1 MTTTATSTS
10 QSESKD
16 RLDALVDELGPDNCL
31 DTSTLTRALY
41 SSDASVYRIVPSVVA
56 MPHTEAELIAVVRAA
71 LKVGLPITGRG
82 AGTSCAGNAI
92 GTGVVIDMRRHLH
105 GIISIDPDAA
115 TATVQPGVVQETLQ
129 KAAAPHGLRFGPDPS
144 TSNRCTIGG
153 MIGNNACGP
162 RALGYGRSA
171 DNTVSLEVVTGTGEL
186 LELGAAGRVG
196 TPAPLQRLN
205 SLVDA
210 NLAPIRTECGRFTR
224 QVSGYSLE
232 HLLPEN
238 GRDVA
243 KFFSGSEGTLGIIT
257 RATVHLVAD
266 APYKTMVAL
275 GYPSMPQAGAATMS
289 ILGFGPTAIEGMDRR
304 LADLVAER
312 LGTAAVPPLPKG
324 DAWSFVELVG
334 QDPAEIAGRARAM
347 VSACGAIEGWVVDD
361 PAQAK
366 RLWGIRSDAAGL
378 AGVALE
384 NPAYAGWEDSAV
396 PPQHLGD
403 YLRDFDSLLAEHGLH
418 GLPYGHFGDGCV
430 HCRIDFPFDR
440 PGGTQRYH
448 DFMLAAGRLVAG
460 YGGSMS
466 GEHGDGRARGELLPL
481 MYSPGVIDLFGAV
494 KQIFDPENLLNPG
507 VIVNPESTAAN
518 VRVAAT
524 ISSPLRLADPIFTRH
539 VHQCTG
545 VGKCLADT
553 TAGGGVMC
561 PSYQATGNEKDSTRG
576 RSRMLQEMVN
586 GELVKGWRSPELA
599 EALEYCL
606 ACKGCRRDCP
616 TGIDMAAYKSRVLFE
631 RFHHRLRPMSH
642 YAMGKLPTWG
652 RLVTRLRVGRLGN
665 VFTQTP
671 GLRSI
676 VKGLAGVDLRRPM
689 PRFRPG
695 VSARR
700 EATGKLA
707 RLRAA
712 NELGE
717 GPAKGRPVAI
727 WVDSFSDAFQGGQ
740 ILGLVATLVNA
751 GFTPQII
758 EQDACCGLTW
768 ITTGQLD
775 GARHHL
781 RHALDVLAPIAES
794 GVPIV
799 GMEPS
804 CMAVWRSDA
813 AELLENEPRVATVA
827 NATRTLAELLGELPG
842 WTPPDLSDHTVIA
855 QPHCHHASVL
865 GWEADAALLER
876 TGAKVVTL
884 GGCCGLAGNFGV
896 ERGHYEVSVAV
907 AEHDLLPAIDAAGP
921 EAILLADGFSCRKQ
935 ISDLRG
941 RQAMS
946 MGELIASHL

>member
-1 MTTTATSTS
+1 MTTTATPRS

-16 RLDALVDELGPDNCL
+16 RLDALDSELGSGNCL
-31 DTSTLTRALY
+31 DRSTLTRALY

-56 MPHTEAELIAVVRAA
+56 MPHTEDELVAVVRAA

-105 GIISIDPDAA
+105 EIISIDPEAA
-115 TATVQPGVVQETLQ
+115 TATVQPGVVQEALQ

-171 DNTVSLEVVTGTGEL
+171 DNTVGLKVVTGSGEL
-186 LELGAAGRVG
+186 LELGGEGRG
-196 TPAPLQRLN
+196 ERPALLRTLD

-238 GRDVA
+238 GRDAA

-275 GYPSMPQAGAATMS
+275 GYPSMPQAGAATTS
-289 ILGFGPTAIEGMDRR
+289 ILKFSPTAIEGMDRR
-304 LADLVAER
+304 LADIVAKN
-312 LGTAAVPPLPKG
+312 LGPAAVPPLPRG
-324 DAWSFVELVG
+324 DGWAFVELVG
-334 QDPAEIAGRARAM
+334 QDPAEIASRARAL
-347 VSACGAIEGWVVDD
+347 VSSCGALEGWVVDD

-396 PPQHLGD
+396 PPEHLGE
-403 YLRDFDSLLAEHGLH
+403 YLTDLDALLDEHGLH

-430 HCRIDFPFDR
+430 HCRIDFPFDK
-440 PGGTQRYH
+440 PGGTERYH
-448 DFMLAAGRLVAG
+448 DFMLAAGRLVASH
-460 YGGSMS
+460 GGSMS

-481 MYSPGVIDLFGAV
+481 MYSPEVIRLFGAV
-494 KQIFDPENLLNPG
+494 KQVFDPDNLLNPG
-507 VIVNPESTAAN
+507 VIVDPDPTAAN
-518 VRVAAT
+518 IRVAAT
-524 ISSPLRLADPIFTRH
+524 VESPLRLVDPTFTRH

-553 TAGGGVMC
+553 TEGGGVMC
-561 PSYQATGNEKDSTRG
+561 PSYQATGNERDSTRG
-576 RSRMLQEMVN
+576 RSRILQEMIN

-599 EALEYCL
+599 EALEFCL

-652 RLVTRLRVGRLGN
+652 RLVTHLRVGRLGN
-665 VFTQTP
+665 LFTQTP
-671 GLRSI
+671 GLRSL

-700 EATGKLA
+700 EAARKLA
-707 RLRAA
+707 
-712 NELGE
+712 E

-727 WVDSFSDAFQGGQ
+727 WVDSFSDAFEGGQ
-740 ILGLVATLVNA
+740 ILGLVATLVSA
-751 GFTPQII
+751 GFAPQII

-813 AELLENEPRVATVA
+813 AELLGDEPRVATVA
-827 NATRTLAELLGELPG
+827 KATRTLAELLGELPD
-842 WTPPDLSDHTVIA
+842 WTPPDLHGHTVIA

-865 GWEADAALLER
+865 GWAADAALLER

-907 AEHDLLPAIDAAGP
+907 AQHDLLPAIDAAGP
-921 EAILLADGFSCRKQ
+921 DAILLADGFSCRKQ